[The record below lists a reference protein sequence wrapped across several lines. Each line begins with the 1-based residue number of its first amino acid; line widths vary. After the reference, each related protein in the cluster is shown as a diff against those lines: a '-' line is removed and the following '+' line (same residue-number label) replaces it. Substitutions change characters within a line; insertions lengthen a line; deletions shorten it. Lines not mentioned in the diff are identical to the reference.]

1 LSKIS
6 HNIHEGL
13 KLFMAKKVREQ
24 IRNPKTTAEH
34 PIIPP
39 KYQHAAAVAVL
50 FLSII
55 IFFAPIVFNGKIFVS
70 VDSIG
75 SHSWETLQLDAKE
88 QGIFPLWNPYIFCGM
103 PGYASL
109 SFTGERLFD
118 LSAMVLGYAHTI
130 FQYIVLNAS
139 QGWVLFYYFVFAVG
153 IYTLTFNK
161 LNNKIAAL
169 IAALGATFST
179 RIIVWVMIS
188 HLTKM
193 PVMCWFPWIILC
205 LDKLRM
211 RFDWKSF
218 LALVLL
224 IHFSFLPSHMQMIFY
239 LFLALGLYLLYE
251 LLATIIK
258 KTDWKPVLRLIGS
271 LVVAI
276 GIAFAMN
283 ADKYLSVLEYGSY
296 SIRGSAPIVKTPGED
311 AKTQAGGLGYEYATE
326 WSFAPGEMMTFVV
339 PSWYGFGSHEYS
351 GRLVDR
357 PVHVNTYW
365 GPQSFVD
372 CPNYMGIVILAFA
385 LVGIVRYRKDSFVQ
399 YMVITII
406 IATLISFG
414 REFSLVYDLMFKYF
428 PGFNKFRVPIT
439 ILVLVQIFLPILA
452 AYGITS
458 LMAQRGEQGNTA
470 GVKKIKYAV
479 YGLGIFLV
487 LTVIGRSAFESLYTG
502 FFPFNEAGPHL
513 ARAIGTEN
521 PGVIS
526 EFYNFVVNSV
536 MSDLY
541 FGLVLLLASFG
552 SIWLFLKGSLKVTM
566 LTVILILAV
575 IVDLWRVD
583 KKPMEPREKQVQ
595 TNLFDTP
602 DYASYLLKD
611 KTLYR
616 TLEFENGQPPYSN
629 MLAYWRIQSAYGYQG
644 VKMRQ
649 IQDVFDVVGLGNPLL
664 WGLMNVKYIISDR
677 SDSNQILQPV
687 FKGKDKFILYNRAE
701 LPRAFFVDRYETA
714 KGLDILNRMK
724 SMDFNPRDVA
734 FFLEDPKLKV
744 DVPQIGAEA
753 HITRYELHNVELKVK
768 ATGNNLLFLSE
779 SWYPNGW
786 KAYIDGAETTI
797 YRINYMFRGIVVP
810 TGEHVL
816 TMKFEPASFSIGKSI
831 SLGTNLLVLSG
842 FLVFAI
848 QFFVRKKKE
857 S

>member
-1 LSKIS
+1 
-6 HNIHEGL
+6 
-13 KLFMAKKVREQ
+13 MAKKVREQ

-39 KYQHAAAVAVL
+39 KYQHAAAVAIL

-55 IFFAPIVFNGKIFVS
+55 IFFAPIVFGGKIFVS

-75 SHSWETLQLDAKE
+75 SHSWETLQSDAKE

-109 SFTGERLFD
+109 SFAGERLFD
-118 LSAMVLGYAHTI
+118 LSAVVLGYAHTI

-139 QGWVLFYYFVFAVG
+139 QGWVLFYYLVFAVG
-153 IYTLTFNK
+153 IYTLTFSK
-161 LNNKIAAL
+161 LNNKISAL

-179 RIIVWVMIS
+179 RIIMWVMIS

-211 RFDWKSF
+211 RFDWKYF
-218 LALVLL
+218 LGIVLL
-224 IHFSFLPSHMQMIFY
+224 IHFSFLPSHIQMIFY

-251 LLATIIK
+251 LLAAIIK
-258 KTDWKPVLRLIGS
+258 KTYWKPVLRLIGS

-276 GIAFAMN
+276 GLAFAMN
-283 ADKYLSVLEYGSY
+283 ADQYLSVLEYGSY
-296 SIRGSAPIVKTPGED
+296 SIRGSAPIVKAPGESE
-311 AKTQAGGLGYEYATE
+311 KTQEGGLGYEYATN
-326 WSFAPGEMMTFVV
+326 WSFAPSEMMTFVV
-339 PSWYGFGSHEYS
+339 PSWYGFGEHEYS
-351 GRLVDR
+351 GRLVNR
-357 PVHVNTYW
+357 PMRVNTYW
-365 GPQSFVD
+365 GPQSMVD

-399 YMVITII
+399 YMGITII

-458 LMAQRGEQGNTA
+458 LMAQRGERGNTA
-470 GVKKIKYAV
+470 GMKKIKYAV

-487 LTVIGRSAFESLYTG
+487 LTVIGRSSFESLYSS
-502 FFPFNEAGPHL
+502 FFPLNEAGPHL
-513 ARAIGTEN
+513 ARAIGTGD

-526 EFYNFVVNSV
+526 EFYNFVVNAV

-541 FGLVLLLASFG
+541 FGLVLLLVSFG
-552 SIWLFLKGSLKVTM
+552 SIWLFLKGSLKATT
-566 LTVILILAV
+566 LSVILILAV
-575 IVDLWRVD
+575 VVDLWRVD
-583 KKPMEPREKQVQ
+583 KKPMEPQEKRVQ

-649 IQDVFDVVGLGNPLL
+649 IQDVFDIVGLGNPLL

-677 SDSNQILQPV
+677 SDSNQILQPM

-701 LPRAFFVDRYETA
+701 LPRAFFVNRYKIA
-714 KGLDILNRMK
+714 KGLDILNKIK

-734 FFLEDPKLKV
+734 FVLEDPKL
-744 DVPQIGAEA
+744 QIETPKSDAEVHYTHYGIQDLEVRA
-753 HITRYELHNVELKVK
+753 T

-779 SWYPNGW
+779 AYYPKGW
-786 KAYIDGAETTI
+786 NAFIDGNEVEVLRLD
-797 YRINYMFRGIVVP
+797 YLFRGVIIP
-810 TGEHVL
+810 PGTHTL
-816 TMKFEPASFSIGKSI
+816 TMKFEPASFTIGKSI

-842 FLVFAI
+842 LLVFAI

-857 S
+857 SRF

>member
-1 LSKIS
+1 
-6 HNIHEGL
+6 
-13 KLFMAKKVREQ
+13 MAKNAKEQ
-24 IRNPKTTAEH
+24 ARNIKAIAVDRS
-34 PIIPP
+34 IIPP
-39 KYQHAAAVAVL
+39 KYQHVAAVVLL
-50 FLSII
+50 FLSIV
-55 IFFAPIVFNGKIFVS
+55 IFFAPLVFDGKIFVS
-70 VDSIG
+70 ADSIG
-75 SHSWETLQLDAKE
+75 SHSWETVQGDAKA

-109 SFTGERLFD
+109 SFSGERLFD
-118 LSAMVLGYAHTI
+118 LSAVALGYIITI

-139 QGWVLFYYFVFAVG
+139 QGWVLFYYLVFAAG
-153 IYTLTFNK
+153 IYTLTFSK
-161 LNNKIAAL
+161 LNNKISAL

-211 RFDWKSF
+211 RFDWKYF
-218 LALVLL
+218 LGLVLL

-239 LFLALGLYLLYE
+239 LFLALGLYLLYD
-251 LLATIIK
+251 LLAAIIK

-276 GIAFAMN
+276 GVAFAMN
-283 ADKYLSVLEYGSY
+283 ADQYLSVLEYGSY

-326 WSFAPGEMMTFVV
+326 WSFAPGEMMTFVL
-339 PSWYGFGSHEYS
+339 PSWYGFGDHEYS
-351 GRLVDR
+351 GRLVSH

-372 CPNYMGIVILAFA
+372 SPNYMGIIILAFA
-385 LVGIVRYRKDSFVQ
+385 LIGMVRYRKDSFVQ

-414 REFSLVYDLMFKYF
+414 REFSLVFDLMFKYF

-458 LMAQRGEQGNTA
+458 FIVQREKSEKTKDE
-470 GVKKIKYAV
+470 KKLKYAV
-479 YGLGIFLV
+479 YGLGIFLG
-487 LTVIGRSAFESLYTG
+487 LTVIGRSIFESVYSG
-502 FFPFNEAGPHL
+502 FFPLNEAGPHL
-513 ARAIGTEN
+513 ARAIGTGD

-526 EFYNFVVNSV
+526 EFYNFVIDSV
-536 MSDLY
+536 MFDIY
-541 FGLVLLLASFG
+541 IGLALLLISFG
-552 SIWLFLKGSLKVTM
+552 SIWLFLKGSLKVPM
-566 LTVILILAV
+566 LTGILILAV
-575 IVDLWRVD
+575 VIDLWRVD
-583 KKPMEPREKQVQ
+583 KKPMEPQEKRVQ

-649 IQDVFDVVGLGNPLL
+649 IQDVFDVVGLANPLV

-687 FKGKDKFILYNRAE
+687 FKGKNRFILYNRAE
-701 LPRAFFVDRYETA
+701 LPRAFFVNRYEVA
-714 KGLDILNRMK
+714 GALDILNNMK
-724 SMDFNPRDVA
+724 EMKFDPRDVA
-734 FFLEDPKLKV
+734 FVLEDPKLPIEPPKS
-744 DVPQIGAEA
+744 GAEVQYTHYGIQDLEVRA
-753 HITRYELHNVELKVK
+753 T

-779 SWYPNGW
+779 AYYPQGW
-786 KAYIDGAETTI
+786 KAFIDGKEVEI
-797 YRINYMFRGIVVP
+797 FRLDYLFRGVVVP
-810 TGEHVL
+810 LGTHTL
-816 TMKFEPASFSIGKSI
+816 SMKFEPTGFYLGKNLSLWINILAIGG
-831 SLGTNLLVLSG
+831 LGYFGYVWGMN
-842 FLVFAI
+842 
-848 QFFVRKKKE
+848 KKKQQRN
-857 S
+857 SFNQ